1 MGCRK
6 TALIAIGIA
15 LSASVAARRPAPP
28 AQTSTTPQQAQPSSN
43 AGYSSV
49 RFAYG
54 GNVAE
59 IPAEFVGGLVL
70 VPLHVNQGQ
79 PCLFMLDSTASST
92 SIDPNRAAE
101 LGVPPGSVELELA
114 GVTVTLPDL
123 PHVSK
128 PDFDTRFGRAYE
140 GTLGRDFFE
149 SFVVT
154 IDYARRTVRLYDPG
168 VYQYAGKGKSFH
180 ISFSG
185 DAPVVRAKFDTNG
198 KTLEG
203 DFAVDTALDAS
214 VLFPEHYAKAH
225 QMLSHFKTIPA
236 TNEIWDTPAEG
247 AMVGRMRVFQIGP
260 FPVQQAIATFSEQPS
275 GKRGGPQ
282 LAGEIGGGMLRRFTV
297 TFDYAR
303 MQIIFDTNSE
313 WRTDEFE
320 DMSGITLAASG
331 PGLRTFEVTQVRS
344 GTPGAEAG
352 LQKGDI
358 IAGVDED
365 PAADLSLA
373 QLRDLFRQPGHPY
386 KLTVERKDQTLHLT
400 IKLKRLLPEN
410 LG

>member
-1 MGCRK
+1 M
-6 TALIAIGIA
+6 AAIGIA
-15 LSASVAARRPAPP
+15 LLVSLAAQRPAPGP
-28 AQTSTTPQQAQPSSN
+28 QTSSPPKQAEPPPNS
-43 AGYSSV
+43 GYTSV

-59 IPAEFVGGLVL
+59 IPAEFVDGLILLPV
-70 VPLHVNQGQ
+70 HVNQSQ
-79 PCLFMLDSTASST
+79 PCLFVLDSTAAST

-114 GVTVTLPDL
+114 GINVTLSDL
-123 PHVSK
+123 PHVPK
-128 PDFDTRFGRAYE
+128 PDFAARFGRPYE

-149 SFVVT
+149 SFVVA
-154 IDYARRTVRLYDPG
+154 IDYARKTIRLYDPSSF
-168 VYQYAGKGKSFH
+168 QYVGKGKSLH

-185 DAPVVRAKFDTNG
+185 DVPVVRAKVNTNG

-203 DFAVDTALDAS
+203 DFGVDTALDAS
-214 VLFPEHYAKAH
+214 VLFPEHYANAH
-225 QMLSHFKTIPA
+225 HMLSHVRTIPA
-236 TNEIWDTPAEG
+236 TDEIWDQVAQG
-247 AMVGRMRVFQIGP
+247 AVLARMKVFQIGP
-260 FPVQQAIATFSEQPS
+260 FPVLQAIATFSQRPEA
-275 GKRGGPQ
+275 KTGGTQ

-297 TFDYAR
+297 VFDYSR

-313 WRTDEFE
+313 WRTDELE

-331 PGLRTFEVTQVRS
+331 PGLRRFEVTQVRS

-365 PAADLSLA
+365 PAADLSLM
-373 QLRDLFRQPGHPY
+373 QLRDLFRQFGHPY
-386 KLTVERKDQTLHLT
+386 KLTVERNDQTLHLT
-400 IKLKRLLPEN
+400 LKLKRLLPNTES
-410 LG
+410 

>member
-1 MGCRK
+1 M
-6 TALIAIGIA
+6 
-15 LSASVAARRPAPP
+15 
-28 AQTSTTPQQAQPSSN
+28 
-43 AGYSSV
+43 
-49 RFAYG
+49 
-54 GNVAE
+54 
-59 IPAEFVGGLVL
+59 GGLIL

-79 PCLFMLDSTASST
+79 PCFFVLDSTAPAT

-101 LGVPPGSVELELA
+101 LRIPPGSVELELA
-114 GVTVTLPDL
+114 GVSVTLADL
-123 PHVSK
+123 PHVAK
-128 PDFDTRFGRAYE
+128 PDFDARFGRPYE

-149 SFVVT
+149 SFVVA

-168 VYQYAGKGKSFH
+168 AFQYTGKGKSLH

-185 DAPVVRAKFDTNG
+185 DAPVVRAKFNANG

-203 DFAVDTALDAS
+203 DFRVDTALDAS

-236 TNEIWDTPAEG
+236 TDEISDAAAEG
-247 AMVGRMRVFQIGP
+247 AIVGRMRVFQIGP
-260 FPVQQAIATFSEQPS
+260 FPVQQAIATFSEQPADRAE
-275 GKRGGPQ
+275 KKGGPQ

-297 TFDYAR
+297 IFDYPR

-386 KLTVERKDQTLHLT
+386 KLTVERKEQTLHLT
-400 IKLKRLLPEN
+400 MKLKRLLPEN